1 MPKKMKSIKMKLI
14 GSIVS
19 IVIAMIIVLV
29 TFSYGKSANV
39 IEEYSEELLSSS
51 VGNQTAQ
58 IEAWLKENIS
68 SFQMVKTTIE
78 KMHFNDAQIQK
89 ILDSFYNYNSNYPQ
103 GIYIGDTTGKV
114 MKATEA
120 SISVNNIHDEVW
132 YKEGLTRVNMAVSS
146 PYVNSAGEKVI
157 SVSGILN
164 DGKNKKSVIS
174 ADMSLDR
181 ISIIVNSFIEMKHA
195 EAFLVDKNSNVIL
208 AHRDSTIIS
217 KKLEEQTDNAFLLQV
232 AEKINVQDYDFC
244 TIEDN
249 MTVFEEIAG
258 TNWVLVSYIPTK
270 VVLIDLIHLR
280 TLMII
285 ISAVSIIVL
294 CIVTER
300 ITQVVVGPVKKLTSA
315 IIDMAD
321 GDFTVSIESKGSDEI
336 AVMSNSVVDFIKSM
350 RSMIISIGDISSK
363 LGSQAETNDAVSAE
377 MQNAASVQSESMSE
391 LNSTVDQLSL
401 SVNEIAENATKL
413 ACAVA
418 DTKEDSIGVENKMQ
432 ETVSVSKKGRQD
444 MEYVGKALKDI
455 QTSIQNLEQAVNKV
469 GIASNEIVEIVQL
482 IGNIADETNLL
493 SLNASIEA
501 ARAGEA
507 GKGFAVVASEIG
519 NLANS
524 SADSV
529 AHISKLIDEVKDL
542 VDDAV
547 KQAGNSAEDINES
560 SVLIHS
566 AIDTFEN
573 IYANI
578 EETSELIEHMIDKI
592 NQVDEVATNVAAI
605 SQEQAASTEEI
616 LATSETMLQ
625 QAKGIAENSKQ
636 VANESKSLTL
646 SSEELAQQVNKFRI

>member
-1 MPKKMKSIKMKLI
+1 
-14 GSIVS
+14 
-19 IVIAMIIVLV
+19 
-29 TFSYGKSANV
+29 
-39 IEEYSEELLSSS
+39 
-51 VGNQTAQ
+51 
-58 IEAWLKENIS
+58 
-68 SFQMVKTTIE
+68 
-78 KMHFNDAQIQK
+78 
-89 ILDSFYNYNSNYPQ
+89 
-103 GIYIGDTTGKV
+103 
-114 MKATEA
+114 
-120 SISVNNIHDEVW
+120 
-132 YKEGLTRVNMAVSS
+132 
-146 PYVNSAGEKVI
+146 
-157 SVSGILN
+157 
-164 DGKNKKSVIS
+164 
-174 ADMSLDR
+174 MSLDR

-401 SVNEIAENATKL
+401 SVNEIADNATKL
-413 ACAVA
+413 ASVVA
-418 DTKEDSIGVENKMQ
+418 DTKADSVGVENKMQ

-444 MEYVGKALKDI
+444 MEYVGKALGDI

-524 SADSV
+524 STDSV
-529 AHISKLIDEVKDL
+529 AHISKLIDEVRDL

-578 EETSELIEHMIDKI
+578 AETSDLIEHMIEKI

-636 VANESKSLTL
+636 VADESKSLTV
-646 SSEELAQQVNKFRI
+646 SSEELSQQVKKFRI

>member
-146 PYVNSAGEKVI
+146 PYINSAGEKVI

-401 SVNEIAENATKL
+401 SVNEIADNATKL
-413 ACAVA
+413 ASVVA
-418 DTKEDSIGVENKMQ
+418 DTKADSVGVENKMQ

-444 MEYVGKALKDI
+444 MEYVGKALGDI

-529 AHISKLIDEVKDL
+529 AHISKLIDEVRDL

-578 EETSELIEHMIDKI
+578 AETSDLIEHMIEKI

-636 VANESKSLTL
+636 VADESKSLTV
-646 SSEELAQQVNKFRI
+646 SSEELSQQVKKFRI

>member
-120 SISVNNIHDEVW
+120 SKSVNNIHDEVW

-401 SVNEIAENATKL
+401 SVNEIADNATKL
-413 ACAVA
+413 ASVVA
-418 DTKEDSIGVENKMQ
+418 DTKADSVGVENKMQ

-444 MEYVGKALKDI
+444 MEYVGKALGDI

-529 AHISKLIDEVKDL
+529 AHISKLIDEVRDL

-578 EETSELIEHMIDKI
+578 AETSDLIEHMIEKI

-636 VANESKSLTL
+636 VADESKSLTV
-646 SSEELAQQVNKFRI
+646 SSEKLSQQVKKFRI

>member
-350 RSMIISIGDISSK
+350 RSMIISW
-363 LGSQAETNDAVSAE
+363 T
-377 MQNAASVQSESMSE
+377 
-391 LNSTVDQLSL
+391 
-401 SVNEIAENATKL
+401 
-413 ACAVA
+413 
-418 DTKEDSIGVENKMQ
+418 
-432 ETVSVSKKGRQD
+432 
-444 MEYVGKALKDI
+444 
-455 QTSIQNLEQAVNKV
+455 
-469 GIASNEIVEIVQL
+469 
-482 IGNIADETNLL
+482 
-493 SLNASIEA
+493 
-501 ARAGEA
+501 
-507 GKGFAVVASEIG
+507 
-519 NLANS
+519 
-524 SADSV
+524 
-529 AHISKLIDEVKDL
+529 
-542 VDDAV
+542 
-547 KQAGNSAEDINES
+547 
-560 SVLIHS
+560 
-566 AIDTFEN
+566 
-573 IYANI
+573 
-578 EETSELIEHMIDKI
+578 
-592 NQVDEVATNVAAI
+592 
-605 SQEQAASTEEI
+605 
-616 LATSETMLQ
+616 
-625 QAKGIAENSKQ
+625 
-636 VANESKSLTL
+636 
-646 SSEELAQQVNKFRI
+646 

>member
-401 SVNEIAENATKL
+401 SVNEIADNATKL
-413 ACAVA
+413 ASVVA
-418 DTKEDSIGVENKMQ
+418 DTKADSVGVENKMQ

-444 MEYVGKALKDI
+444 MEYVGKALGDI

-529 AHISKLIDEVKDL
+529 AHISKLIDEVRDL

-578 EETSELIEHMIDKI
+578 AETSDLIEHMIEKI
-592 NQVDEVATNVAAI
+592 NQVDQVATNVAAI

-636 VANESKSLTL
+636 VADESKSLTV
-646 SSEELAQQVNKFRI
+646 SSEKLSQQVKKFRI

>member
-315 IIDMAD
+315 IIDMAN

-401 SVNEIAENATKL
+401 SVNEIADNATKL
-413 ACAVA
+413 ASVVA
-418 DTKEDSIGVENKMQ
+418 DTKADSVGVENKMQ

-444 MEYVGKALKDI
+444 MEYVGKALGDI

-529 AHISKLIDEVKDL
+529 AHISKLIDEVRDL

-578 EETSELIEHMIDKI
+578 AETSDLIEHMIEKI
-592 NQVDEVATNVAAI
+592 NQVDQVATNVAAI

-636 VANESKSLTL
+636 VADESKSLTV
-646 SSEELAQQVNKFRI
+646 SSEKLSQQVKKFRI

>member
-377 MQNAASVQSESMSE
+377 MQNTASVQSESMSE

-401 SVNEIAENATKL
+401 SVNEIADNATKL
-413 ACAVA
+413 ASVVA
-418 DTKEDSIGVENKMQ
+418 DTKADSVGVENKMQ

-444 MEYVGKALKDI
+444 MEYVGKALGDI

-529 AHISKLIDEVKDL
+529 AHISKLIDEVRDL

-578 EETSELIEHMIDKI
+578 AETSDLIEHMIEKI

-636 VANESKSLTL
+636 VADESKSLTV
-646 SSEELAQQVNKFRI
+646 SSEELSQQVKKFRI

>member
-120 SISVNNIHDEVW
+120 SKSVNNIHDEVW

-401 SVNEIAENATKL
+401 SVNEIADNATKL
-413 ACAVA
+413 ASVVA
-418 DTKEDSIGVENKMQ
+418 DTKADSVGVENKMQ

-444 MEYVGKALKDI
+444 MEYVGKALGDI

-529 AHISKLIDEVKDL
+529 AHISKLIDEVRDL

-578 EETSELIEHMIDKI
+578 AETSDLIEHMIEKI
-592 NQVDEVATNVAAI
+592 NQVDQVATNVAAI

-636 VANESKSLTL
+636 VADESKSLTV
-646 SSEELAQQVNKFRI
+646 SSEKLSQQVKKFRI

>member
-350 RSMIISIGDISSK
+350 RSMIISI
-363 LGSQAETNDAVSAE
+363 
-377 MQNAASVQSESMSE
+377 ASCIIQS
-391 LNSTVDQLSL
+391 V
-401 SVNEIAENATKL
+401 
-413 ACAVA
+413 
-418 DTKEDSIGVENKMQ
+418 
-432 ETVSVSKKGRQD
+432 
-444 MEYVGKALKDI
+444 
-455 QTSIQNLEQAVNKV
+455 
-469 GIASNEIVEIVQL
+469 
-482 IGNIADETNLL
+482 
-493 SLNASIEA
+493 
-501 ARAGEA
+501 
-507 GKGFAVVASEIG
+507 
-519 NLANS
+519 
-524 SADSV
+524 
-529 AHISKLIDEVKDL
+529 
-542 VDDAV
+542 
-547 KQAGNSAEDINES
+547 
-560 SVLIHS
+560 
-566 AIDTFEN
+566 
-573 IYANI
+573 
-578 EETSELIEHMIDKI
+578 
-592 NQVDEVATNVAAI
+592 
-605 SQEQAASTEEI
+605 
-616 LATSETMLQ
+616 
-625 QAKGIAENSKQ
+625 
-636 VANESKSLTL
+636 ESK
-646 SSEELAQQVNKFRI
+646 

>member
-401 SVNEIAENATKL
+401 SVNEIADNATKL
-413 ACAVA
+413 ASVVA
-418 DTKEDSIGVENKMQ
+418 DTKADSVGVENKMQ

-444 MEYVGKALKDI
+444 MEYVGKALGDI

-529 AHISKLIDEVKDL
+529 AHISKLIDEVRDL

-578 EETSELIEHMIDKI
+578 AETSDLIEHMIEKI

-616 LATSETMLQ
+616 LATSETMLE

-636 VANESKSLTL
+636 VADESKSLTV
-646 SSEELAQQVNKFRI
+646 SSEKLSQQVKKFRI

>member
-401 SVNEIAENATKL
+401 SVNEIADNATKL
-413 ACAVA
+413 ASVVA
-418 DTKEDSIGVENKMQ
+418 DTKADSVGVENKMQ

-444 MEYVGKALKDI
+444 MEYVGKALGDI

-529 AHISKLIDEVKDL
+529 AHISKLIDEVRDL

-578 EETSELIEHMIDKI
+578 AETSDLIEHMIEKI

-636 VANESKSLTL
+636 VADESKSLTV
-646 SSEELAQQVNKFRI
+646 SSEELSQQVKKFRI

>member
-1 MPKKMKSIKMKLI
+1 MRSIKTKLI

-19 IVIAMIIVLV
+19 IVIVMIIVLV
-29 TFSYGKSANV
+29 TFSYGKSAIV
-39 IEEYSEELLSSS
+39 IEECSKELLSSS
-51 VGNQTAQ
+51 VGNQAAQ

-78 KMHFNDAQIQK
+78 TMKFDDSQLQEI
-89 ILDSFYNYNSNYPQ
+89 IDSFYNYNSNYPE
-103 GIYIGDTTGKV
+103 GIYIGDETGKLW
-114 MKATEA
+114 KAKDA
-120 SISVNNIHDEVW
+120 SISTNNINEEIW
-132 YKEGLTRVNMAVSS
+132 YKEGLTRVNMAVGS
-146 PYVNSAGEKVI
+146 PYINSAGEKVI

-164 DGKNKKSVIS
+164 DGKNRKTVIS
-174 ADMSLDR
+174 ADMALDR

-195 EAFLVDKNSNVIL
+195 EAFLVDKTNNVIL
-208 AHRDSTIIS
+208 AHRDTSVIS
-217 KKLEEQTDNAFLLQV
+217 KKLDEQTDNIFFQKV
-232 AEKINVQDYDFC
+232 AEKITVQDYDFC

-249 MTVFEEIAG
+249 MTVFEEVSG

-270 VVLIDLIHLR
+270 IVLSDLIHLR

-285 ISAVSIIVL
+285 ISIVSIIVL
-294 CIVTER
+294 CVVTER
-300 ITQVVVGPVKKLTSA
+300 ITHFVIGPVKKLTAA

-350 RSMIISIGDISSK
+350 RNMIVSMGEISSK
-363 LGSQAETNDAVSAE
+363 LGSQAETNDTVSSE
-377 MQNAASVQSESMSE
+377 MQNAASIQSESMSE

-413 ACAVA
+413 ACVVA

-444 MEYVGKALKDI
+444 MEYVGKALGNI
-455 QTSIQNLEQAVNKV
+455 QTSIKNLEQAVNKV

-547 KQAGNSAEDINES
+547 KQAGHSAEDINES

-566 AIDTFEN
+566 AIGTFES

-636 VANESKSLTL
+636 VANESKSLTV

>member
-1 MPKKMKSIKMKLI
+1 
-14 GSIVS
+14 
-19 IVIAMIIVLV
+19 
-29 TFSYGKSANV
+29 
-39 IEEYSEELLSSS
+39 
-51 VGNQTAQ
+51 
-58 IEAWLKENIS
+58 
-68 SFQMVKTTIE
+68 
-78 KMHFNDAQIQK
+78 
-89 ILDSFYNYNSNYPQ
+89 
-103 GIYIGDTTGKV
+103 

-401 SVNEIAENATKL
+401 SVNEIADNATKL
-413 ACAVA
+413 ASVVA
-418 DTKEDSIGVENKMQ
+418 DTKADSVGVENKMQ

-444 MEYVGKALKDI
+444 MEYVGKALGDI

-529 AHISKLIDEVKDL
+529 AHISKLIDEVRDL

-578 EETSELIEHMIDKI
+578 AETSDLIEHMIEKI

-636 VANESKSLTL
+636 VADESKSLTV
-646 SSEELAQQVNKFRI
+646 SSEELSQ